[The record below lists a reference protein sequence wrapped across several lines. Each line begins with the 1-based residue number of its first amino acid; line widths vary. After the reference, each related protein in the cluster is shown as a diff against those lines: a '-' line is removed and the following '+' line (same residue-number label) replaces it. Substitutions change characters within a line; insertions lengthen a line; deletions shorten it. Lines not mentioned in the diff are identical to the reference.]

1 MKKTIKKVTAF
12 LLVSTMSIA
21 MVGTAFAYD
30 PSVNVNIKKS
40 GNSLKFSA
48 EVRTDASANFVDD
61 IYLSTESI
69 NEDTGNVISAW
80 DGSKSGRNRL
90 ASGYTLKNPIA
101 TAYSKWAYGKIDYIS
116 GVPGDGYS
124 DTVSTYYQNS
134 RSANC
139 RLIAQR
145 DKAIARSFEIDLS
158 GYKIL
163 NPPEKEYFDK
173 GLLQTRKQ
181 ANVQPGDTV
190 PITYINENGSKAYV
204 IKQDAYGI
212 DFMYE
217 FENHGGNW
225 DLIFS
230 DKNNGTVMAPTNQSQ
245 SLKLRDTK
253 ERELDISVSDFLNE

>member
-1 MKKTIKKVTAF
+1 MKKTTKKVTAF
-12 LLVSTMSIA
+12 LLASTMGIA

-48 EVRTDASANFVDD
+48 EVRTDAPANFVDD

-80 DGSKSGRNRL
+80 DGSKSGRSRL
-90 ASGYTLKNPIA
+90 ASGYT
-101 TAYSKWAYGKIDYIS
+101 KWAYGKIDYIS

-134 RSANC
+134 RSANY

-145 DKAIARSFEIDLS
+145 DKAIASSFEIDLS

-190 PITYINENGSKAYV
+190 PITYINENESKAYV

-230 DKNNGTVMAPTNQSQ
+230 DKNNGTVMAPSIQSQ
-245 SLKLRDTK
+245 LLKLRDTK